1 MDRLEGIKI
10 FVRVVESGSFSA
22 VARELGTGQPAISKQ
37 VAALEEHLGAQLLMR
52 TSRSLSLTE
61 AGRDFYESAVRLIGD
76 LEAAESRIGSGQA
89 SPSGVVRVTA
99 AHAFSRLYVVPKLP
113 AFRERYRKVVVEML
127 VSERTSNLVEEGIDL
142 AIRNG
147 TLSDSSLIA
156 RKIGE
161 SAIIAVASADYL
173 GRRGEPKRP
182 SDLDGHDGVIF
193 VSQDG
198 PQPWTFASRAGLISY
213 QATASFRSNDGEQL
227 RAAVLA
233 GLGITQAPHWLFA
246 ADIRAGT
253 VRRILRDHEP
263 GTITIS
269 AVRPASRRQPSKV
282 AVFIDFLAELLAKES
297 D

>member
-1 MDRLEGIKI
+1 M
-10 FVRVVESGSFSA
+10 
-22 VARELGTGQPAISKQ
+22 
-37 VAALEEHLGAQLLMR
+37 
-52 TSRSLSLTE
+52 
-61 AGRDFYESAVRLIGD
+61 
-76 LEAAESRIGSGQA
+76 
-89 SPSGVVRVTA
+89 RVTA

-113 AFRERYRKVVVEML
+113 AFRERYPKVVVEML
-127 VSERTSNLVEEGIDL
+127 ASERTSNLVEEGIDL

-147 TLSDSSLIA
+147 TLSDSGLIA

-161 SAIIAVASADYL
+161 SAIIAVASVDYL
-173 GRRGEPKRP
+173 ERRGEPKRP

-198 PQPWTFASRAGLISY
+198 PRPWTFASRAGLISY
-213 QATASFRSNDGEQL
+213 QAAASFRSNDGEQL

-253 VRRILRDHEP
+253 VRRILRHHEP
-263 GTITIS
+263 GKIAIS
-269 AVRPASRRQPSKV
+269 AVRPAARRQPSKV
-282 AVFIDFLAELLAKES
+282 AVFFDFLAELLAKES